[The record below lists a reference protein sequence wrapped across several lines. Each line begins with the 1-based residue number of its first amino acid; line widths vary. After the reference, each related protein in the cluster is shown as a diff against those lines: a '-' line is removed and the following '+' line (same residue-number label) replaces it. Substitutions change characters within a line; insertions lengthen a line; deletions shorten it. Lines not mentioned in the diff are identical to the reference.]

1 MNNTQNTP
9 HTITLT
15 LGEWT
20 RIRNYLAD
28 ASDLQA
34 SKGHEATS
42 EGTWAMREKIASMCP
57 KYIVKIGG

>member
-20 RIRNYLAD
+20 EIRNCLAD

-34 SKGHEATS
+34 SNGYESTS
-42 EGTWAMREKIASMCP
+42 KKTWAMRKKIASMCP
-57 KYIVKIGG
+57 KYIVKIEG